1 MEAKKKE
8 LELKRAAAA
17 SKGAKVF
24 YKVTVKVGPHALP
37 VSHLSTVVTL
47 QQHVIPLR
55 KHKCLI
61 YVKDRPLS
69 ESDFGTPFRHGS
81 AVACPVF
88 VVHEVF
94 VYKKSRSLSDVL
106 HPCLQQHV

>member
-24 YKVTVKVGPHALP
+24 YKVTVKVGPDALA
-37 VSHLSTVVTL
+37 VSHQSTAVTL
-47 QQHVIPLR
+47 QQHVIRLR

-61 YVKDRPLS
+61 CVEDRPLS
-69 ESDFGTPFRHGS
+69 E
-81 AVACPVF
+81 C
-88 VVHEVF
+88 
-94 VYKKSRSLSDVL
+94 
-106 HPCLQQHV
+106 